1 MKKIIITIEE
11 YDTIT
16 KIKVS
21 DDENLKSNS
30 KKELFMEK
38 LLISAINDTITKLK
52 KDYDEERNNKNE

>member
-30 KKELFMEK
+30 KKELFMET

>member
-30 KKELFMEK
+30 KKELFMET

-52 KDYDEERNNKNE
+52 KEYDEERNNRNE